1 MGKSNGGSNISID
14 ELMFSYSNG
23 QKIWVIG
30 AINNKTRN
38 IRCDIFKTR
47 NTAWSYLIIIL
58 KKKNNIITDGWPS
71 YVFLDNINSHYY
83 HEVHVHGPNG

>member
-23 QKIWVIG
+23 QKIFFVG

-47 NTAWSYLIIIL
+47 NTADMKLFINNHI
-58 KKKNNIITDGWPS
+58 KKEK
-71 YVFLDNINSHYY
+71 
-83 HEVHVHGPNG
+83 